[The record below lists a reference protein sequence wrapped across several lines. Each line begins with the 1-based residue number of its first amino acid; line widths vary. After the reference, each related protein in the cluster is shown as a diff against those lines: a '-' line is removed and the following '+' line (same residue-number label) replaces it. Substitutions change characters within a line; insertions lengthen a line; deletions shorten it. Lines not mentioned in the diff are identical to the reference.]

1 MVQRVSTVA
10 FEGIDARAVDVQV
23 QVAPG
28 LPAFTIVGLPD
39 KAVSEARE
47 RVRSA
52 LIASGLALPAR
63 RITVN
68 LAPAD
73 LPKEGSHYDLPIA
86 LGLMAAIGA
95 IPPDALSDFT
105 VLGELGLDG
114 SIAPVAG
121 VLPAAIG
128 ANSRDEGLICPAACG
143 AEAAWASPDL
153 QIVAASSLIQIAN
166 HFKGTQ
172 VLSRPQPKITERKS
186 TMLDLRDIKGQ
197 ESAKRALEIAAAGG
211 HHLLMI
217 GSPGAGKSM
226 LASRLP
232 SILPPLSP
240 SELLEISMIASVAGE
255 IQGGALTS
263 QRPFRAPHHS
273 ASMAA
278 LTGGGMRARPGEISL
293 AHNGVL
299 FLDELPEFDAR
310 VLDSLRQPLENGEV
324 AVSRANHRVTYPA
337 RFMLVAAMNPCRCG
351 HAYEPGYSCKRGRI
365 DRCIGDYQGR
375 ISGPLM
381 DRIDLRIEVPAVS
394 ASDLILPPPSEG
406 SAEVAARVAAARHI
420 QLARYQA
427 MGLQKIRT
435 NAEAPAAALEDIAKP
450 DAAGLKLLRDASD
463 TMRLSA
469 RGYHRVLRV
478 ARTLADLGGVETVGR
493 LHIAEALSYRALAE
507 DVRRAAQNC
516 ACKHWPANT
525 SVTICVYPSGTISSS
540 VGSVSCVSSFGP
552 QPFRCFWPASSSAET
567 SPLAS
572 SPASR
577 LAARRSRLRP
587 RPGSISFTSASPM
600 IAQPPRFVCRSSNV
614 RNWPISP

>member
-10 FEGIDARAVDVQV
+10 FEGIEARAVDVQV

-28 LPAFTIVGLPD
+28 LPAFAIVGLPD

-95 IPPDALSDFT
+95 IPPDALNGFT

-114 SIAPVAG
+114 SLAPVAG

-143 AEAAWASPDL
+143 SEAAWASPDI
-153 QIVAASSLIQIAN
+153 QIIAAHSLIQIAN

-172 VLSRPQPKITERKS
+172 VLSRPQPKVQDQNEAREETL
-186 TMLDLRDIKGQ
+186 LDLRDIKGQ

-226 LASRLP
+226 LAARLP

-240 SELLEISMIASVAGE
+240 SELLEVSMIASVAGE
-255 IQGGALTS
+255 IRDGALTAR
-263 QRPFRAPHHS
+263 RPFRSPHHS

-278 LTGGGMRARPGEISL
+278 LTGGGMRAKPGEISL
-293 AHNGVL
+293 AHQGVL
-299 FLDELPEFDAR
+299 FLDELPEFDPR

-324 AVSRANHRVTYPA
+324 SVSRANHRVTYPA

-351 HAYEPGYSCKRGRI
+351 HAYEPGYSCKRGRL
-365 DRCIGDYQGR
+365 DRCTADYQMR

-381 DRIDLRIEVPAVS
+381 DRIDLRIEVPAVT
-394 ASDLILPPPSEG
+394 AADLILPPPAEG
-406 SAEVAARVAAARHI
+406 SAEVAARVAAARDI
-420 QLARYQA
+420 QLARYA
-427 MGLQKIRT
+427 AAGMPHVRT
-435 NAEAPAAALEDIAKP
+435 NAEAPSSLLETIAQP
-450 DAAGLKLLRDASD
+450 DAHGQKLLREAADNMHL
-463 TMRLSA
+463 TA

-478 ARTLADLGGVETVGR
+478 ARTLADLDGAETIGR
-493 LHIAEALSYRALAE
+493 LHLAEALSYRALA
-507 DVRRAAQNC
+507 DDLRRAA
-516 ACKHWPANT
+516 
-525 SVTICVYPSGTISSS
+525 
-540 VGSVSCVSSFGP
+540 
-552 QPFRCFWPASSSAET
+552 
-567 SPLAS
+567 
-572 SPASR
+572 
-577 LAARRSRLRP
+577 
-587 RPGSISFTSASPM
+587 
-600 IAQPPRFVCRSSNV
+600 
-614 RNWPISP
+614 